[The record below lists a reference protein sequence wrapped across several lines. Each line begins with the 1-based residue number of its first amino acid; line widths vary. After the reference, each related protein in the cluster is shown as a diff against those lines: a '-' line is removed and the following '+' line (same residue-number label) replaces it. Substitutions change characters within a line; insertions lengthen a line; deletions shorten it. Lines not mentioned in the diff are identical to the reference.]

1 MVFPPL
7 KLQRR
12 SRTIT
17 DAVKDAAMFELRCP
31 KAVAH
36 VMLGSALLLGCAA
49 PPKKPEIMS
58 GAGQTP
64 VKVYTVDTPI
74 SVMAADPRCKV
85 ILMQDIP
92 GVMTNPKYPLFEDM
106 SLAQIAI
113 FAHGKLPKEKLDEVQ
128 ADLDKLASQ
137 EEGGR

>member
-1 MVFPPL
+1 MLPPL

-17 DAVKDAAMFELRCP
+17 DAAMFELRCP
-31 KAVAH
+31 KAVAQVAH

-49 PPKKPEIMS
+49 PPKKPQIVS
-58 GAGQTP
+58 GVGQTP

-74 SVMAADPRCKV
+74 SVMAADPRSKA
-85 ILMQDIP
+85 ILMQDVP

-113 FAHGKLPKEKLDEVQ
+113 FARGKLPKEKLDEVQ
-128 ADLDKLASQ
+128 EDLDKLATQ
-137 EEGGR
+137 EEAGH